1 VSAQELV
8 RDFVVSARFLATEH
22 AELAWRCVLPCQV
35 MVAVGSLLTGLVGG
49 ARDLPVLL
57 SRAPPIMP
65 VCCCVDRLAG
75 RGSLSSRVASD

>member
-1 VSAQELV
+1 V

-49 ARDLPVLL
+49 ARDLSRSLVPSAAHHARVLL
-57 SRAPPIMP
+57 R
-65 VCCCVDRLAG
+65 
-75 RGSLSSRVASD
+75 